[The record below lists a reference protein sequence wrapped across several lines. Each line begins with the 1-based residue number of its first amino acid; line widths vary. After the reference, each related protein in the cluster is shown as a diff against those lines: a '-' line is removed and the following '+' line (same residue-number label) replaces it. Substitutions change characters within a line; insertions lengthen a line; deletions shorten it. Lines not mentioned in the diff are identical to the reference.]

1 MTIANWAFLT
11 CPHPSAPGV
20 GRPAGSPSVGD
31 RGDVKRPTRG
41 HAFTLSCSYHH
52 TIPGTH
58 RIPDMCVRLSPLHRC
73 DAPIKVHSHA
83 LVTSSADSPIL
94 MSRCRRCRCRDGLV
108 TNLALG
114 QYCCRH
120 ACIPDAALCCCCVV
134 ASVMHIRT
142 ATRKGCAFMLL
153 APTYSPPSSATP
165 KNQLPSQSTSLQ
177 FT

>member
-1 MTIANWAFLT
+1 MCTKRLVSLLKKCTRVFTLLRRT
-11 CPHPSAPGV
+11 CVPSATSTLDHHLP
-20 GRPAGSPSVGD
+20 
-31 RGDVKRPTRG
+31 
-41 HAFTLSCSYHH
+41 TLSCSYHH

-177 FT
+177 FTRGAS